1 MNFRLMSIADCSN
14 REGTLY
20 SVRWDIYIYI
30 CQSPSLSLSLSL
42 SICPHG
48 ITRLSLGQN
57 ITKINILVFLENVFR
72 KPRFYYNIARIS
84 ST

>member
-20 SVRWDIYIYI
+20 SVRWDIYM
-30 CQSPSLSLSLSL
+30 SVSVSLSLSLSL

>member
-20 SVRWDIYIYI
+20 SVRWDIYM
-30 CQSPSLSLSLSL
+30 SVSVSLSLSL